1 MSARH
6 SLSSDLFLSWSSEP
20 LLWDHKQLLQQP
32 LSFITL
38 QLFKYCKS
46 WKLMASSRALSSPC
60 FHSPLPYASLFTSP
74 SFTQTQGCRKSQ
86 AVGSAFI
93 SPASEVHSAAALAMN
108 ACGSS
113 LLAPSVSCTTTY
125 NSSLSCCGFF
135 FFFFERETIYKS
147 RIGGQFCSGR
157 ECRDN
162 LVLPPP
168 LLFRREN

>member
-60 FHSPLPYASLFTSP
+60 FHSPPLPYASLFTSP

-93 SPASEVHSAAALAMN
+93 SPAPEVHSAAALAMN

-125 NSSLSCCGFF
+125 NSSLSCCSFF
-135 FFFFERETIYKS
+135 FFFL
-147 RIGGQFCSGR
+147 SGR
-157 ECRDN
+157 QFTSPGLGDSFALEGN
-162 LVLPPP
+162 V
-168 LLFRREN
+168 EII